1 MSKTTLD
8 DMTEEE
14 LARFYQEHKGDPSL
28 WQKTPRRMRRHRGE
42 GPTTSF
48 AIRLTPEEIEE
59 LQAAAATSQTT
70 LSEFI
75 RSSALAASRAHGAGT
90 GVEESTSRKFRALT
104 AKLKALRKSL
114 DETETEL
121 QRVG

>member
-1 MSKTTLD
+1 MSNQMLD
-8 DMTEEE
+8 EMNEEE
-14 LARFYQEHKGDPSL
+14 LARLYQEHKGDISL

-59 LQAAAATSQTT
+59 LQSAAVGSQMI

-75 RSSALAASRAHGAGT
+75 RSSALAA
-90 GVEESTSRKFRALT
+90 
-104 AKLKALRKSL
+104 AKRLKQL
-114 DETETEL
+114 DTHKD
-121 QRVG
+121 